1 MLISLV
7 VVGGAIAI
15 VLWITVG
22 DMAQP
27 ATKDDEAAG
36 RPADRHLAVVI
47 PVEAGVA
54 VDDRDT
60 PASAI
65 DEATPGADGDDVT
78 DEADAT
84 YEADDAD
91 DAVSIGALEPEVDDG
106 PGPDDG
112 HDDHDDALGDPEV
125 TTDVVD
131 DDATDVVDDDAPE
144 DERAAAGGVRHAD
157 VAGLVVVEA
166 APAPVVGADVPDGEV
181 VADAMGPVEG
191 TVPQA
196 VPARPA
202 ESATAGRAPSA
213 AHSVLTIPGTYSFDP
228 APPVTWGRRLRS
240 ALGVVLVVTAVGLAL
255 AASLGLLAVYVSRAL
270 EGAVN

>member
-27 ATKDDEAAG
+27 ATKDDEPAG
-36 RPADRHLAVVI
+36 SPDDGQLTVVI

-54 VDDRDT
+54 VDDRDA
-60 PASAI
+60 PAGAVDEGAPGGPAETRDDSI
-65 DEATPGADGDDVT
+65 DSTDSDARDDVT
-78 DEADAT
+78 DGDLH
-84 YEADDAD
+84 ADDA
-91 DAVSIGALEPEVDDG
+91 AAIGPHDTVVDDG
-106 PGPDDG
+106 PALD
-112 HDDHDDALGDPEV
+112 DDHDDALGDP
-125 TTDVVD
+125 
-131 DDATDVVDDDAPE
+131 
-144 DERAAAGGVRHAD
+144 GVAAD
-157 VAGLVVVEA
+157 VAPDEAPDDESATADDVRPADVTGLVAAEG
-166 APAPVVGADVPDGEV
+166 APAPTTADTPHGVM

-213 AHSVLTIPGTYSFDP
+213 AGSVVTIPGTYSFDP

>member
-27 ATKDDEAAG
+27 ATKDDETAG
-36 RPADRHLAVVI
+36 RPADGHLAVVI

-54 VDDRDT
+54 VDDRET
-60 PASAI
+60 PASTI
-65 DEATPGADGDDVT
+65 DETAPGGDDVT
-78 DEADAT
+78 DEADA
-84 YEADDAD
+84 ADDAG
-91 DAVSIGALEPEVDDG
+91 DAASIGALEPRVDDG
-106 PGPDDG
+106 AAPDDG
-112 HDDHDDALGDPEV
+112 HDDHVDALGDPEV
-125 TTDVVD
+125 
-131 DDATDVVDDDAPE
+131 ATNAVHDAPE
-144 DERAAAGGVRHAD
+144 DERATAGDVRHAD
-157 VAGLVVVEA
+157 VTGLVAVEA
-166 APAPVVGADVPDGEV
+166 APAPVVGADVPDGEA

-213 AHSVLTIPGTYSFDP
+213 AHSVQTIPGTYSFDP

>member
-54 VDDRDT
+54 VDDRDAT
-60 PASAI
+60 ASAI
-65 DEATPGADGDDVT
+65 DEAAPGGDDVT
-78 DEADAT
+78 DGADADG
-84 YEADDAD
+84 AAS
-91 DAVSIGALEPEVDDG
+91 VGALEPRVDDG
-106 PGPDDG
+106 PAPDDG

-125 TTDVVD
+125 
-131 DDATDVVDDDAPE
+131 ATDVLHDDAPE
-144 DERAAAGGVRHAD
+144 DESAAAGDVRHAD

-166 APAPVVGADVPDGEV
+166 VPAPVEGADVPDGEI

-213 AHSVLTIPGTYSFDP
+213 ARSVLTIPGTYSFDP